1 MAVQCQRSTAMNC
14 SYCSG
19 LFSAPSEALLLT
31 HIRVTHSSDP
41 GFSIQCSVSG
51 CSRTFTNFRTFQNHR
66 LTHRGKE
73 SESGDGTTLDENA
86 DTEGDFNSSIA
97 VAHGPTSDDMQSFAA
112 KWILKIRESRSLTRN
127 AMQGVIEDVQDLVSF
142 VGNTMKQQTNA
153 VLRANDI
160 DPSSIT
166 GLSDVFAGPTTI
178 PFDGLTSFHQQL
190 QYCRKN
196 FNFIVRALVVFNLY
210 CVYCYK
216 YTGIIIVQEPRRIV
230 LRETSTQRVAG
241 RKRKVVVTKEEAM
254 YIPLLD
260 TLQCQLNNKAI
271 LREVHE

>member
-73 SESGDGTTLDENA
+73 SESGDGATLDENA

-97 VAHGPTSDDMQSFAA
+97 VAHGPTSDDMQFR
-112 KWILKIRESRSLTRN
+112 RE
-127 AMQGVIEDVQDLVSF
+127 MDIEDQRIAQSYPQCHARGHRRCPKLVE
-142 VGNTMKQQTNA
+142 
-153 VLRANDI
+153 
-160 DPSSIT
+160 
-166 GLSDVFAGPTTI
+166 
-178 PFDGLTSFHQQL
+178 
-190 QYCRKN
+190 
-196 FNFIVRALVVFNLY
+196 
-210 CVYCYK
+210 
-216 YTGIIIVQEPRRIV
+216 II
-230 LRETSTQRVAG
+230 
-241 RKRKVVVTKEEAM
+241 
-254 YIPLLD
+254 
-260 TLQCQLNNKAI
+260 
-271 LREVHE
+271 